1 MPRAQSVPKTAK
13 KWQKWPKNH
22 QIFKR
27 KPWFAWM
34 WCEMRCRDWLK
45 KRNGLKSNFV
55 PVRAQKLPKKRF
67 LGSNGHFFMYNT
79 LFWGLKQNLQL
90 KIYLPTKFQT
100 SKIIGLAAMA
110 FFSVFWG
117 VFGVK
122 WPFFH
127 VQHPVLRLE
136 TASTPQVL
144 STHKISDL

>member
-1 MPRAQSVPKTAK
+1 
-13 KWQKWPKNH
+13 
-22 QIFKR
+22 
-27 KPWFAWM
+27 
-34 WCEMRCRDWLK
+34 
-45 KRNGLKSNFV
+45 
-55 PVRAQKLPKKRF
+55 
-67 LGSNGHFFMYNT
+67 MYNT

-127 VQHPVLRLE
+127 VQHPVSRLE
-136 TASTPQVL
+136 TESKAQDL
-144 STHKISDL
+144 FTHQILDLQNYWFGRYDIF